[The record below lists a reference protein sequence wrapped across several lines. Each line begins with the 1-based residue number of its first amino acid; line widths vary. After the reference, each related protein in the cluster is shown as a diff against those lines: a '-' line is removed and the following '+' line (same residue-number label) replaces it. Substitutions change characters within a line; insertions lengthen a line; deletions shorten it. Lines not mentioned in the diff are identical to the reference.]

1 MLLVAIPLFFIVLVI
16 FYATKGL
23 VPLPVASISVVL
35 IVFFAVYI
43 IRKQHSSY
51 FLSDLKRMVTQEEM
65 PEEECDQYV

>member
-51 FLSDLKRMVTQEEM
+51 FLSDLKRMIQEEI
-65 PEEECDQYV
+65 PEEECYQYV